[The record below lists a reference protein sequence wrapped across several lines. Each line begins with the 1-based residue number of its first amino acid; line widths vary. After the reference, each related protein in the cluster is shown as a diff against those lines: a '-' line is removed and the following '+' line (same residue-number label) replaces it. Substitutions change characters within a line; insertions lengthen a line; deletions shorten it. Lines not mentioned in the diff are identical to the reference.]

1 MKLKKRFVVESELA
15 AKNISLRQKVKY
27 NIKQYDNAFYNGISR
42 FLDHESL
49 RQRASSLKN
58 EVVSHLDKYL
68 AEFEKNAESNGSH
81 VLWAAD
87 KDEAIQLVTNILTEE
102 KVQLVV
108 KSKSM
113 LSEEIHLN
121 AELEKLGM
129 VSQETDLGEFIV
141 QTAGEPPFHIV
152 TPAMHKSKED
162 VAKLFHQYFNT
173 PVDYSPVQLTNY
185 VREKL
190 RIRYQEAGAGITGAN
205 FLIADKGSVALT
217 ENEGNGVMST
227 SFPKVHIVI
236 SGIEKIIPS
245 LTDLGFIWPLLAG
258 HGTGQKISAYNSIF
272 TGPKKNNEHDGP
284 LKQFIILIDNNRS
297 SLLETDEHW
306 QALKCIRCGACL
318 NACPIYKTVGGYTYN
333 TVYSGPIGSVI
344 TPFMTSFSE
353 FGHLSTACT
362 QCGKCEEVCP
372 VMIPLPRLLLLN
384 RKLTNEN
391 VGNDFRWDT
400 GMKFFEYISSN
411 RKMMDLAG
419 GKVKNSAVSLTG
431 KNLMGKNKSMPTF
444 EEHSFSRQWKT
455 KRKDG

>member
-1 MKLKKRFVVESELA
+1 MKNKRRFIIDSEIA
-15 AKNISLRQKVKY
+15 AENVNLRQKLKH
-27 NIKQYDNAFYNGISR
+27 NIGQYDKAFYAGINR
-42 FLDHESL
+42 FTNHESL
-49 RQRASSLKN
+49 RIRASELKNHVVTHLDDFLIQFEQRAI
-58 EVVSHLDKYL
+58 E
-68 AEFEKNAESNGSH
+68 NGSL
-81 VLWAAD
+81 VLWARD
-87 KDEAIQLVTNILTEE
+87 KDEAIRLVTEILLAERV
-102 KVQLVV
+102 KLVV

-121 AELEKLGM
+121 DELEKLGM

-162 VAKLFHQYFNT
+162 VALLFHEHFHTPIEST
-173 PVDYSPVQLTNY
+173 PVELTNY
-185 VREKL
+185 VREEL
-190 RIRYQEAGAGITGAN
+190 RIKYQEAGAGITGAN
-205 FLIADKGSVALT
+205 FLIAENGSVALT

-236 SGIEKIIPS
+236 SGIEKIIP
-245 LTDLGFIWPLLAG
+245 TMKDLGFIWPLLAG

-272 TGPKKNNEHDGP
+272 TGPRKNMEEDGP
-284 LKQFIILIDNNRS
+284 LKQIIILIDNKRS
-297 SLLETDEHW
+297 SMLKTDEHW

-318 NACPIYKTVGGYTYN
+318 NTCPIYKVVGGYTYN

-344 TPFMTSFSE
+344 TPYMTSFKE

-391 VGNDFRWDT
+391 GGNDRIWDT
-400 GMKFFEYISSN
+400 GMKFFEYFSSN
-411 RKMMDLAG
+411 RKMMDLARG
-419 GKVKNSAVSLTG
+419 HMKNTVVTLTG
-431 KNLMGKNKSMPTF
+431 KNLLGKNKSMPAF
-444 EEHSFSRQWKT
+444 EEISFSRQWKI
-455 KRKDG
+455 KSKKG

>member
-1 MKLKKRFVVESELA
+1 MKKKKRFIIDSQNA
-15 AKNISLRQKVKY
+15 ADNLDLQRKLKHNIQ
-27 NIKQYDNAFYNGISR
+27 QYDKAFDTGVCR
-42 FLDHESL
+42 FADHKAL
-49 RQRASSLKN
+49 RKRASEVKSM
-58 EVVSHLDKYL
+58 VVSQLDDFL
-68 AEFEKNAESNGSH
+68 VQFEANANRNGSQ
-81 VLWAAD
+81 VLWASD
-87 KDEAIQLVTNILTEE
+87 KEEAIQLITNILLDE
-102 KVQLVV
+102 KVELVV

-121 AELEKLGM
+121 EELEKLGM

-162 VAKLFHQYFNT
+162 VAALFHEHFHTPLNST
-173 PVDYSPVQLTNY
+173 PVELTNF
-185 VREKL
+185 VRERL
-190 RIRYQEAGAGITGAN
+190 RVKYQEAGAGITGAN
-205 FLIADKGSVALT
+205 FLIAEIGSVALT

-227 SFPKVHIVI
+227 SFPKVHVVI
-236 SGIEKIIPS
+236 SGIEKVIPS
-245 LTDLGFIWPLLAG
+245 MKDLGFIWPLLAG

-272 TGPKKNNEHDGP
+272 TGPRKSGEKDGP
-284 LKQFIILIDNNRS
+284 SKQFIVLIDNRRS
-297 SLLETDEHW
+297 SLLDTDEHW

-318 NACPIYKTVGGYTYN
+318 NACTIYKIVGGYTYN

-344 TPFMTSFSE
+344 TPYMTSFKE
-353 FGHLSTACT
+353 FGHLNTACT

-391 VGNDFRWDT
+391 GGNDWRWDT

-411 RKMMDLAG
+411 RKRMDVTQGSL
-419 GKVKNSAVSLTG
+419 KNSAVSLTG

-444 EEHSFSRQWKT
+444 EELSFSRQWKI
-455 KRKDG
+455 KGKNG

>member
-1 MKLKKRFVVESELA
+1 MKKKRRFIIDSEIA
-15 AKNISLRQKVKY
+15 AQDVDLQQKLKY
-27 NIKQYDNAFYNGISR
+27 NIQQYNNAFYTGINR
-42 FLDHESL
+42 FTDHTAL
-49 RQRASSLKN
+49 RENASDIK
-58 EVVSHLDKYL
+58 EMVVSHLDDFL
-68 AEFEKNAESNGSH
+68 VQFEKAATQNGSK
-81 VLWAAD
+81 VLWAND
-87 KDEAIQLVTNILTEE
+87 KEEAIRLITQVLLDE
-102 KVQLVV
+102 KVELVV

-121 AELEKLGM
+121 EELEKLGM

-162 VAKLFHQYFNT
+162 VAELFHEHFQTPLSST
-173 PVDYSPVQLTNY
+173 PVELTNF

-190 RIRYQEAGAGITGAN
+190 RIKYQEAGAGITGAN
-205 FLIADKGSVALT
+205 FLIADNGSVALT

-236 SGIEKIIPS
+236 SGIEKVIPS
-245 LTDLGFIWPLLAG
+245 MKDLGFIWPLLAG

-272 TGPKKNNEHDGP
+272 NGPRKGNEKDGP
-284 LKQFIILIDNNRS
+284 SKQFIVLIDNRRS
-297 SLLETDEHW
+297 SLLDTNEHW

-318 NACPIYKTVGGYTYN
+318 NACPIYKVVGGYTYN

-344 TPFMTSFSE
+344 TPYMTSFKE
-353 FGHLSTACT
+353 FGHLNTACT

-391 VGNDFRWDT
+391 GGNDWRWDT

-411 RKMMDLAG
+411 RKLMDLAQG
-419 GKVKNSAVSLTG
+419 RLKNSAVSLTG

-444 EEHSFSRQWKT
+444 EELSFSRQWKI
-455 KRKDG
+455 KRKNG

>member
-1 MKLKKRFVVESELA
+1 MKKKKRFIIDSEIA
-15 AKNISLRQKVKY
+15 AADVDLRRKLKHNIQ
-27 NIKQYDNAFYNGISR
+27 QYDKAFDAGVYR
-42 FLDHESL
+42 FADHKAL
-49 RQRASSLKN
+49 RKRASDVKSM
-58 EVVSHLDKYL
+58 VVSQLDDFL
-68 AEFEKNAESNGSH
+68 IQFEENATKNGSQ
-81 VLWAAD
+81 VLWAND
-87 KDEAIQLVTNILTEE
+87 KEEAIELITNILLDE
-102 KVQLVV
+102 KVELVV

-121 AELEKLGM
+121 KELEKLGM
-129 VSQETDLGEFIV
+129 ESQETDLGEFIV

-162 VAKLFHQYFNT
+162 VAALFHEHFQT
-173 PVDYSPVQLTNY
+173 PLNSTSVELTNF

-190 RIRYQEAGAGITGAN
+190 RVKYQEAGAGITGAN
-205 FLIADKGSVALT
+205 FLIAENGSVALT

-236 SGIEKIIPS
+236 SGIEKVITS
-245 LTDLGFIWPLLAG
+245 MKDLGFIWPLLAG

-272 TGPKKNNEHDGP
+272 TGPRKSDEKDGP
-284 LKQFIILIDNNRS
+284 SKQFIVLIDNKRS
-297 SLLETDEHW
+297 SLLDTDEHW

-318 NACPIYKTVGGYTYN
+318 NACPIYKVVGGYTYN

-344 TPFMTSFSE
+344 TPYMTHFKE
-353 FGHLSTACT
+353 FGHLNTACS

-391 VGNDFRWDT
+391 GGNDWRWDT

-411 RKMMDLAG
+411 RKLMDLAQG
-419 GKVKNSAVSLTG
+419 RLKNSAVSLTG

-444 EEHSFSRQWKT
+444 EELSFSRQWKI
-455 KRKDG
+455 KSKNG

>member
-1 MKLKKRFVVESELA
+1 MKNKKRFVIDSEIA
-15 AKNISLRQKVKY
+15 AENVDLRQKLKY
-27 NIKQYDNAFYNGISR
+27 NIRQYDNAFQAGISR
-42 FLDHESL
+42 FANHDAL
-49 RQRASSLKN
+49 RKKASDLKDR
-58 EVVSHLDKYL
+58 VVAHLDEYL
-68 AEFEKNAESNGSH
+68 VEFEENAVANGSK
-81 VLWAAD
+81 VLWARD
-87 KDEAIQLVTNILTEE
+87 KDEAIALVTDILLNEE
-102 KVQLVV
+102 VELVV

-121 AELEKLGM
+121 EELEKLGM

-162 VAKLFHQYFNT
+162 VAELFHEHFNT
-173 PVDYSPVQLTNY
+173 PVESTPVQLTNF

-190 RIRYQEAGAGITGAN
+190 RVQYQEAGAGITGAN
-205 FLIADKGSVALT
+205 FLIADNGNVALT

-227 SFPKVHIVI
+227 SFPKTHII
-236 SGIEKIIPS
+236 IAGIEKVIPS
-245 LTDLGFIWPLLAG
+245 MKDLGFIWPLLAG
-258 HGTGQKISAYNSIF
+258 HGTGQKISAYNTVF
-272 TGPKKNNEHDGP
+272 TGPRRKGEEDGP
-284 LKQFIILIDNNRS
+284 EKQFIILIDNERS
-297 SLLETDEHW
+297 SMLDTDEHW

-318 NACPIYKTVGGYTYN
+318 NACPIYKVVGGYTYN

-344 TPFMTSFSE
+344 TPFMKNFEE

-391 VGNDFRWDT
+391 GGNDWRWDT

-411 RKMMDLAG
+411 RKRMDVTNG
-419 GKVKNSAVSLTG
+419 GLKNSAVSLTG

-444 EEHSFSRQWKT
+444 EELSFSRQWKMKS
-455 KRKDG
+455 KRG